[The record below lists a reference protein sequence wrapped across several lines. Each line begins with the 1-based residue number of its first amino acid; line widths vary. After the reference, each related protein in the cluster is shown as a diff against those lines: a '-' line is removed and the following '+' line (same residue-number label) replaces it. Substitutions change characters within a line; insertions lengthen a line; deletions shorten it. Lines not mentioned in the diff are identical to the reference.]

1 MTSARVRIG
10 TNEALF
16 RSMHRHFVDDL
27 HRTPDWTRLDAGTLD
42 DSVREELRR
51 AWSARVV
58 AEYRSMVVFSEM
70 IARLPEAGM
79 PLEVSCA
86 ASRLLSDEA
95 RHVDLCAKVADRLG
109 GSADAMVTRA
119 ELRFS
124 DEGLSAEL
132 FVARW
137 TLSMMC
143 VGECA
148 SVGLLKAL
156 ADAADDPCISQVLDT
171 LYRDE
176 VLHDKFGWALARE
189 IVPTLSAEQRE
200 WLSADL
206 AFSFAHYDRIHG
218 RRMREDG
225 GALPE
230 ARAREDGGDR
240 LGLVAPETYAR
251 AWYHRLDTVILPGIR
266 SLGLAA
272 NEAWALRGEAAAVLD
287 QR

>member
-1 MTSARVRIG
+1 MVSSRVRIG
-10 TNEALF
+10 THEALF
-16 RSMHRHFVDDL
+16 RSMHRHYCDDP
-27 HRTPDWTRLDAGTLD
+27 HTVPDWSRFDAGD
-42 DSVREELRR
+42 ISDSVREELRR

-70 IARLPEAGM
+70 IARLPEAGL

-86 ASRLLSDEA
+86 ASRLLTDEA
-95 RHVDLCAKVADRLG
+95 RHVELCAQLAERLG
-109 GSADAMVTRA
+109 GAQDATVNRA
-119 ELRFS
+119 ELRFN

-156 ADAADDPCISQVLDT
+156 ADASQEPVVKQVLDT

-176 VLHDKFGWALARE
+176 VLHDRFGWALARE
-189 IVPTLSAEQRE
+189 LVPTLTDEQRE

-218 RRMREDG
+218 RRLRKDG
-225 GALPE
+225 EALPE
-230 ARAREDGGDR
+230 ATQRADGGDR
-240 LGLVAPETYAR
+240 LGVVTPETYAR
-251 AWYHRLDTVILPGIR
+251 AWYHRLDAVILPGIR
-266 SLGLAA
+266 ALGLAA
-272 NEAWALRGEAAAVLD
+272 NEAWALRDEAAAVVE
-287 QR
+287 RR

>member
-1 MTSARVRIG
+1 MSSSVVRIG
-10 TNEALF
+10 TSEALF
-16 RSMHRHFVDDL
+16 RSMHRQYADNAHPLPEWDRFDPSAL
-27 HRTPDWTRLDAGTLD
+27 SDA
-42 DSVREELRR
+42 VREDLRR

-58 AEYRSMVVFSEM
+58 AEYRSMVVFSEL
-70 IARLPEAGM
+70 IARLPEAGL
-79 PLEVSCA
+79 PLEVSSA
-86 ASRLLSDEA
+86 ASRLLQDEA
-95 RHVDLCAKVADRLG
+95 RHTELCAELAERLG
-109 GSADAMVTRA
+109 GRQDSTVLRN

-132 FVARW
+132 FVGRW

-156 ADAADDPCISQVLDT
+156 ADAAEDPCVARVLDT

-176 VLHDKFGWALARE
+176 VLHDRFGWALARE
-189 IVPTLSAEQRE
+189 LIPQLTDSQRE

-218 RRMREDG
+218 RGMRKDG
-225 GALPE
+225 DELPADKPRSDGAE
-230 ARAREDGGDR
+230 R
-240 LGLVAPETYAR
+240 LGLVSPESYAR
-251 AWYHRLDTVILPGIR
+251 AWYERLDAVILPGLR

-272 NEAWALRGEAAAVLD
+272 NEAWALRGEAQDALGA
-287 QR
+287 R